1 MDAIDHIDVVVSDLE
16 RSLDFYRGFL
26 RHLGYVRE
34 GEITGEQGET
44 ITYINR
50 PEGNGSVGV
59 RERRTNDREAPYD
72 RYGIG
77 VHHIAFAA
85 PSRGIVDR
93 IAEWLRERGA
103 EIEDGP
109 LEKDYTP
116 GYYGLFFFDP
126 DGIKLEIVHRPAE
139 QELAT
144 RIAELEARLAERG

>member
-16 RSLDFYRGFL
+16 RSLPFYRDLLHF
-26 RHLGYVRE
+26 LGYVRE
-34 GEITGEQGET
+34 GEIVGEQGET

-59 RERRTNDREAPYD
+59 RQARSEREAPYD

-85 PSRGIVDR
+85 GNRAQVDR
-93 IAEWLRERGA
+93 IAAWLRERGA

-126 DGIKLEIVHRPAE
+126 DGIKLEIVHRPSE
-139 QELAT
+139 QDLAV
-144 RIAELEARLAERG
+144 RVAELEARLDASR